1 MVFILLKIVLCSSL
15 LITLYYLFLEK
26 EKMYR
31 FNRLFLIF
39 SLIFSYVVP
48 FISVTMELPEPKTQS
63 KLIFEETAQQITI
76 FSPQQES
83 FSRMDLVWMIYGAVT
98 LFFLI
103 KAIIS
108 VVRIK
113 KLNGKRVNYLNYKTI
128 ITEDS
133 LSPFS
138 FWNTIYIGKNYFKN
152 NEIDSRIFLHEK
164 SHLDQ
169 KHSLD
174 LLFIEIL
181 KIFTWFNPAI
191 YFYKKAM
198 VTNHEFLAD
207 ESVLKINSNIKD
219 YQRLILQEVISNQN
233 YNLSHTFNFN
243 NTKKRFIMMNTKK
256 SNLTGIKKAV
266 SIPVLVIVF
275 GLFVQKTYA
284 SNPGLSLND
293 SEKSL
298 NELKESISALKV
310 IPTNGNQIVSDTI
323 PAKKNKKASTKTE
336 IKNKNK
342 EKSPPPP
349 PPSSG
354 TRKVNTKSDTNVPP
368 PPPPSVSRTA
378 DLKPAEYPGGVN
390 QLRSNVAS
398 NFDSSVFT
406 GKEKGMLKS
415 EALISIDKNG
425 KVTDIKTTGSSEKFN
440 AETYRVLKQAT
451 DNVVWAPAQKDGEP
465 VAYQY
470 RLPLAMSFK

>member
-1 MVFILLKIVLCSSL
+1 MVFIILKIVLCSSL

-48 FISVTMELPEPKTQS
+48 FISITTELQEPKTNS
-63 KLIFEETAQQITI
+63 KLIFEETAQQITVL
-76 FSPQQES
+76 SPQQES
-83 FSRMDLVWMIYGAVT
+83 FNWMNLVWMIYGAIT

-108 VVRIK
+108 IVRIK
-113 KLNGKRVNYLNYKTI
+113 KLKGKKVNYLNYNTV
-128 ITEDS
+128 ITEKS
-133 LSPFS
+133 ISPFS
-138 FWNTIYIGKNYFKN
+138 FWNTIYIGKNYLKN

-174 LLFIEIL
+174 LLFIEVF

-198 VTNHEFLAD
+198 ITNHEFLAD
-207 ESVLKINSNIKD
+207 ESVLQTNSDIKG
-219 YQRLILQEVISNQN
+219 YQKLILQEVISSQN
-233 YNLSHTFNFN
+233 YNLSNTFNFN

-266 SIPVLVIVF
+266 SIPVLVIAF

-284 SNPGLSLND
+284 SNPALSLND
-293 SEKSL
+293 SEKSV
-298 NELKESISALKV
+298 NALKESILPLKIQTNDNQV
-310 IPTNGNQIVSDTI
+310 ISDTI
-323 PAKKNKKASTKTE
+323 PKKNKKAATKPET
-336 IKNKNK
+336 KNKNK
-342 EKSPPPP
+342 QKSPPSPPPP
-349 PPSSG
+349 VEV
-354 TRKVNTKSDTNVPP
+354 KKMNTKNDSNVPP

-378 DLKPAEYPGGVN
+378 GLTPAEYPGGAN
-390 QLRSNVAS
+390 QLRSKVAS
-398 NFDSSVFT
+398 NFDSSIFT
-406 GKEKGMLKS
+406 EKGMLKS

-440 AETYRVLKQAT
+440 TETYRVLKQAT

-470 RLPLAMSFK
+470 KLPLTMSFK